1 MCGRIL
7 HGSHDNLNRS
17 DFRAMNGNESIC
29 HMRPIGPMGPA
40 EIGGAMPV
48 IERSLLENRQSVDF
62 LRIRRDMHAF

>member
-7 HGSHDNLNRS
+7 HGSHDNLDGS

-29 HMRPIGPMGPA
+29 HMRRTMGRA

-48 IERSLLENRQSVDF
+48 IDRSLLENTQSVDF
-62 LRIRRDMHAF
+62 LCIRRDMHAF